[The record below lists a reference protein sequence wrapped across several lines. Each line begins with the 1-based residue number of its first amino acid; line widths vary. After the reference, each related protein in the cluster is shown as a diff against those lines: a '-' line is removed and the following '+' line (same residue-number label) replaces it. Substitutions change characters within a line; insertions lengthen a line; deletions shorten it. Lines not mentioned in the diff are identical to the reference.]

1 MSFTQ
6 ALKNL
11 IKIFSV
17 LLVVCLLAGC
27 NNGQLIEH
35 EDTKEGETENISF
48 SETIDQTDYIKIE
61 MMDGGIMIAQLFP
74 EVAPITVANFKKLVS
89 ENFYNGLIFHRVI
102 ENFVIQTGDPTG
114 LGTGGSK
121 DKIKGEFGINGFT
134 NDLSHQ
140 RGVLSMARAND
151 PDSASSQI
159 FICHGD
165 CSNSL
170 DGRYAAFGKLI
181 AGFDVLDKIATVKTN
196 ASDRPIEEQ
205 RISSIKFVNVI
216 AKN

>member
-1 MSFTQ
+1 MNFTR